1 MMKPFSVASLTVVYN
16 GAGVLMRQLDA
27 LSQQTRKLD
36 EVIVVNNA
44 STDDTVNLLETEYPG
59 VTVLNLPENGGVGG
73 GYAAGLAYAALTKK
87 YDWVWLFDQDSVP
100 AVDGLECLLRGLE
113 HLGSSADS
121 TAILAPVCVHPGTK
135 LPCPGFSWKGGRMVP
150 IFGDSNQPIT
160 LVDMVISSGSL
171 VRRRAIEE
179 VGLPRADF
187 FMDFV
192 DYEHCLRLRDHGFTI
207 VVVRDSHLNHVLGD
221 PFQFKLLGH
230 TTYWTNHPPWRI
242 YYRVRNEIF
251 IVWHYYPNW
260 TNKGFALYRL
270 ARFAMASLFFG
281 KQKLASLG
289 MMHRG
294 LLDGR
299 AGRLGIRFCGV
310 RVDEKSQVEVGKWAR

>member
-1 MMKPFSVASLTVVYN
+1 MTKPYSIASLTVAYN
-16 GAGVLMRQLDA
+16 GADVLMRQLDA
-27 LSQQTRKLD
+27 LRRQTRKLD

-44 STDDTVNLLETEYPG
+44 STDDTVNLLVTEHPE

-100 AVDGLECLLRGLE
+100 ANDGLERLLQGLE
-113 HLGSSADS
+113 HLGSNADS

-135 LPCPGFSWKGGRMVP
+135 LPCPGFSWRGGRMIPVS
-150 IFGDSNQPIT
+150 GDSNQPTT

-192 DYEHCLRLRDHGFTI
+192 DYEHCLRLRRHGFKI

-221 PFQFKLLGH
+221 PSQFKLLGR
-230 TTYWTNHPPWRI
+230 TTYWTNHAPWRI

-251 IVWHYYPNW
+251 IVWQYYPNW
-260 TNKGFALYRL
+260 TNKGLALYRL
-270 ARFAMASLFFG
+270 ARFAIASLLFG
-281 KQKLASLG
+281 KQKLACLG

-299 AGRLGIRFCGV
+299 AGRLGIRFCGS
-310 RVDEKSQVEVGKWAR
+310 RVDEEFHVEVGM